1 MNELITEPPI
11 KIVIPSYGS
20 LVKMEDL
27 LSNIV
32 PTEMCAKRLIRLFY
46 VELSNNKDLNKC
58 SIESICGAIMSCA
71 QYGLEPG
78 IAGMVYLIPRYD
90 KDTKTT
96 KLTVN
101 LGYRGMIE
109 MAYRTGLVSTVKAF
123 TVYENDEFSIELGNN
138 DNIVH
143 KRKIGNKGKSVGYY
157 AIITMKDGEKHF
169 DFMDIEDVEAIRLR
183 SKTPDYGPWK
193 TDYDQMALK
202 SVIRRILKL
211 APTSVRL
218 NSAISFDEAEQYDGQ
233 NLEVL
238 GKAGIFEAGIDSNVF
253 EMQNQAPQSQSRSQS
268 PSQSPSQSDGLADRI
283 AGRGQ

>member
-1 MNELITEPPI
+1 MNEIITDAPI
-11 KIVIPSYGS
+11 KIVIPSYGT

-32 PTEMCAKRLIRLFY
+32 PDEMCAKRLIRLFY

-58 SIESICGAIMSCA
+58 SVDSICGAIMCCA

-78 IAGMVYLIPRYD
+78 IAGMVYLIPRWD
-90 KDTKTT
+90 KDTRTT

-101 LGYRGMIE
+101 LGYRGMVE
-109 MAYRTGLVSTVKAF
+109 MAYRTGLVSTIKAF

-138 DNIVH
+138 DNIIH

-169 DFMDIEDVEAIRLR
+169 DFMDIEDIEKIRAR
-183 SKTPDYGPWK
+183 SKTPDYGPWV

-218 NSAISFDEAEQYDGQ
+218 NSAISFDEANEYDGQ
-233 NLEVL
+233 NLETI
-238 GKAGIFEAGIDSNVF
+238 GKAGVFEAGIDNNVF
-253 EMQNQAPQSQSRSQS
+253 EIQNQPIQNK
-268 PSQSPSQSDGLADRI
+268 SQSDRLVDKI
-283 AGRGQ
+283 AGMGE